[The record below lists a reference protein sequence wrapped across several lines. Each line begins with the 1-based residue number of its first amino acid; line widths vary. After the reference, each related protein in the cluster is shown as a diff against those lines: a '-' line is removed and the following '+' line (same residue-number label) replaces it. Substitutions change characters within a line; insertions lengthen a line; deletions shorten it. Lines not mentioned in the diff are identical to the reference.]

1 MNLEPTP
8 FPDNLQQDLE
18 DRGFDWCI
26 KRDCSEE
33 QKNSIMQTMLAMM
46 SLVNQYNNFANKQNI
61 DERKHLYPKLT
72 MGYHFEESKVRLYLK
87 VIYDKELKGVFDIKR
102 EANDR
107 ILDVSRE
114 KEGIEYKYNKLI
126 TSLQDK
132 ETEFKRREKYLDIRS
147 KELNEEWKKLESIE
161 EKPELTVCMTEE
173 QLREA
178 IEKELR
184 EKYAYELEDL
194 NLGVAQ

>member
-26 KRDCSEE
+26 KRDCQEE
-33 QKNSIMQTMLAMM
+33 QKGAVMQTMLAMM

-72 MGYHFEESKVRLYLK
+72 MGYHFEESRVRLYLK
-87 VIYDKELKGVFDIKR
+87 VIYDEGLNGAFDIRR
-102 EANDR
+102 EDDKK
-107 ILDVSRE
+107 IISLLKE
-114 KEGIEYKYNKLI
+114 KGDIENKYNKI
-126 TSLQDK
+126 ASSLQEK
-132 ETEFKRREKYLDIRS
+132 EAEIEKRRSFLDREW
-147 KELNEEWKKLESIE
+147 KELESLKA
-161 EKPELTVCMTEE
+161 KPEVTVCMTEE

-184 EKYAYELEDL
+184 EEYAYELEDL

>member
-72 MGYHFEESKVRLYLK
+72 MGYHFEESRVRLYLK
-87 VIYDKELKGVFDIKR
+87 VIYDEELNGAFDIRR
-102 EANDR
+102 EDDKK
-107 ILDVSRE
+107 IISLLKE
-114 KEGIEYKYNKLI
+114 KGDIENKYNKI
-126 TSLQDK
+126 VNSLQQEK
-132 ETEFKRREKYLDIRS
+132 AEIKKRREFLDREW
-147 KELNEEWKKLESIE
+147 KELESLKA
-161 EKPELTVCMTEE
+161 KPEVTVCMTEG

-178 IEKELR
+178 IEEELR
-184 EKYAYELEDL
+184 KEYAYELEDL

>member
-72 MGYHFEESKVRLYLK
+72 MGYHFEENKVRLYLK
-87 VIYDKELKGVFDIKR
+87 VIYDEELKGAFDIER
-102 EANDR
+102 EASNK
-107 ILDVSRE
+107 ILDISRE
-114 KEGIEYKYNKLI
+114 KAAIEYKYNKLVA
-126 TSLQDK
+126 SLQDK
-132 ETEFKRREKYLDIRS
+132 EDEFKRRERYLNLRS
-147 KELNEEWKKLESIE
+147 QELDEEWKKLESIE
-161 EKPELTVCMTEE
+161 GKPELIVSMTEE
-173 QLREA
+173 QLQEA

-184 EKYAYELEDL
+184 KKYAYELEDL
-194 NLGVAQ
+194 NKIE

>member
-61 DERKHLYPKLT
+61 GERKHLYPKLT

-114 KEGIEYKYNKLI
+114 KEGIEYKYNKLV

-132 ETEFKRREKYLDIRS
+132 EAKFKRREKYLDIRS
-147 KELNEEWKKLESIE
+147 KELDEEWKKLESIE
-161 EKPELTVCMTEE
+161 GKPELTVCMTEE

-184 EKYAYELEDL
+184 KEYAYELEDL
-194 NLGVAQ
+194 NKIE

>member
-46 SLVNQYNNFANKQNI
+46 SIVNQYNNFANKQNI

-72 MGYHFEESKVRLYLK
+72 MRYHFEESKVRLYLK
-87 VIYDKELKGVFDIKR
+87 VIYDEELRGAFDIRREDDKKIIDLLKEKTAIENRYNEIANSLQEEKEEIEKRRRFLDREWKELESLKAKPDI
-102 EANDR
+102 
-107 ILDVSRE
+107 
-114 KEGIEYKYNKLI
+114 
-126 TSLQDK
+126 
-132 ETEFKRREKYLDIRS
+132 
-147 KELNEEWKKLESIE
+147 
-161 EKPELTVCMTEE
+161 TVCMTEE